1 MKNKLATVLAVI
13 VCIVLLTPTVFAANQ
28 VPEMEIDVAL
38 LSDGS
43 AQITQIWTTD
53 TDEGTEFYLA
63 RNDSGYLSITD
74 FSVSDNNGAYAFV
87 EDWAVNASF
96 EEKANKC
103 GIVETDTGVELCW
116 GFSQYGENRY
126 TIRYIVH
133 GLVGSFSDADGF
145 NHRFVDEMSFF
156 PTNVVLTIR
165 NQDGTPLNDDICDI
179 WGFGYEGQIA
189 FEDGAIRAWSEAPL
203 ESGNHMT
210 IMVSL
215 QKGILSPQRNVADS
229 FETVKDRAFEGSD
242 YTGDE
247 EYEDLTAGD
256 WLIVLG
262 VLLAPVLFI
271 VFIVKL
277 SIKVRKAKNKK
288 RMEQAG
294 YFRDAP
300 NDGNLNVTYRL
311 GLCSGLCEEDAL
323 LGAYLMQL
331 ISQGCLES
339 TDNSL
344 DAKSVRLRLNHPP
357 QSGNAYEDALY
368 TILEAAAGAEGVLD
382 PAELEQYCGRNYK
395 PLFRFMDSCD
405 RDAMQTLVL
414 SGCLKGA
421 ILENAKNLTKKGQQ
435 ELDELYGLKHFL
447 LDFSLIQE
455 RGIAETVLWQ
465 DYMVYALM
473 FGIADKLESQIRQLY
488 PELVPQL
495 EQHQRYVHYTCYYN
509 GLMYA
514 AYSRERLRRTPSH
527 RSGGSGGRVSI
538 GGGGGFSGGGGGGV
552 R

>member
-87 EDWAVNASF
+87 ENWAVNASF

-116 GFSQYGENRY
+116 GVSQYGENRY

-179 WGFGYEGQIA
+179 WGFGYEGQVA

-210 IMVSL
+210 IMVAL
-215 QKGILSPQRNVADS
+215 QKGVLTPDRSIEDS
-229 FETVKDRAFEGSD
+229 FETVKDRAFDGSD
-242 YTGDE
+242 YD
-247 EYEDLTAGD
+247 EDLTLDEA
-256 WLIVLG
+256 LFVLCAFAVPVVIVI
-262 VLLAPVLFI
+262 LANTVSKKI
-271 VFIVKL
+271 TAA
-277 SIKVRKAKNKK
+277 RNKR
-288 RMEQAG
+288 RMEKAG
-294 YFRDAP
+294 YFRDVP
-300 NDGNLNVTYRL
+300 NDGNLNVTYKL
-311 GLCSGLCEEDAL
+311 GLCSGLCEEDTL
-323 LGAYLMQL
+323 LGAYLMRL
-331 ISQGCLES
+331 ISQGCLEN
-339 TDNSL
+339 TDDSI
-344 DAKSVRLRLNHPP
+344 DAKTVRLQLRHNPE
-357 QSGNAYEDALY
+357 SGNPYEDALY
-368 TILEAAAGAEGVLD
+368 TILEAAAGKDGILD
-382 PAELEQYCGRNYK
+382 PNELGQFCTRNYV
-395 PLFRFMDSCD
+395 PLSRFMESCQKD
-405 RDAMQTLVL
+405 GIQTLIQG
-414 SGCLKGA
+414 GCLKRGV
-421 ILENAKNLTKKGQQ
+421 LETIKHLTSSGQK
-435 ELDELYGLKHFL
+435 ELDEILGLKHFL

-455 RGIAETVLWQ
+455 RGIAETVIWQ

-473 FGIADKLESQIRQLY
+473 LGIADKLESQIRELY
-488 PELVPQL
+488 PEQLPQV
-495 EQHQRYVHYTCYYN
+495 EQYRRYVHYTGYYN
-509 GLMYA
+509 GVMFS
-514 AYSRERLRRTPSH
+514 AYSRERQLRAA
-527 RSGGSGGRVSI
+527 RSSGSGGRASF
-538 GGGGGFSGGGGGGV
+538 GGGGGFSGGGGGGT

>member
-63 RNDSGYLSITD
+63 LNDSGYLSITD

-87 EDWAVNASF
+87 EDWDVNASF

-116 GFSQYGENRY
+116 GISQYGENRY

-165 NQDGTPLNDDICDI
+165 NQDGTPLHDDICDI

-229 FETVKDRAFEGSD
+229 FETVKDRAFAGSD

-247 EYEDLTAGD
+247 EYEDLTVGD
-256 WLIVLG
+256 WLITLG

-277 SIKVRKAKNKK
+277 SIKVRKVKNKK
-288 RMEQAG
+288 RTEQAG

-323 LGAYLMQL
+323 LGAYLMRL

-435 ELDELYGLKHFL
+435 ELEELYGLKHFL

-455 RGIAETVLWQ
+455 RGVAETVLWQ

-495 EQHQRYVHYTCYYN
+495 EQHQRYVHYTCHYN

>member
-229 FETVKDRAFEGSD
+229 FETVKDRALEGSD

>member
-13 VCIVLLTPTVFAANQ
+13 VCIVLLTSTVFAANQ

-38 LSDGS
+38 LPDGS
-43 AQITQIWTTD
+43 AQITQIWNTD

-87 EDWAVNASF
+87 ENWAVNASF

-116 GFSQYGENRY
+116 GLSQYGENRY

-203 ESGNHMT
+203 ERGNHMT

-215 QKGILSPQRNVADS
+215 QKGILTPQRNVADS

-277 SIKVRKAKNKK
+277 SIKVQKAKNKK

-323 LGAYLMQL
+323 LGAYLMRL

-382 PAELEQYCGRNYK
+382 PAELEQYCERNYK

-455 RGIAETVLWQ
+455 RGVAETVLWQ

-473 FGIADKLESQIRQLY
+473 FGIADKLEPQIRQLY
-488 PELVPQL
+488 PELMPQL

>member
-215 QKGILSPQRNVADS
+215 QKGILTPQRNVADS
-229 FETVKDRAFEGSD
+229 FETVKDRALEGSD

-247 EYEDLTAGD
+247 EYEDLTASD

-323 LGAYLMQL
+323 LGAYLMRL

-455 RGIAETVLWQ
+455 RGVAETVLWQ